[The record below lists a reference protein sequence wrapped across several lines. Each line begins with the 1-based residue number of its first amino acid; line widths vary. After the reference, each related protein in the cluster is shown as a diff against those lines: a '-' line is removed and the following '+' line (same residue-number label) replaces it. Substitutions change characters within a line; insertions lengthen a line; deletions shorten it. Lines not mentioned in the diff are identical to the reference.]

1 MFEYRIVG
9 NKREKEELAIYY
21 SNLRKELEKMRE
33 EFDEIKES
41 KYNNN
46 IIRRTKQYYYRI
58 LVKDINSRP
67 EFIEPIKNVFK

>member
-1 MFEYRIVG
+1 MFEYRIVS
-9 NKREKEELAIYY
+9 NKREKKELAIYY

-33 EFDEIKES
+33 EIDDIKES

-46 IIRRTKQYYYRI
+46 IIRRTKQYYYAI
-58 LVKDINSRP
+58 LVEDINSRP